1 MLIRIKRRHSLPA
14 LELSPARALRR
25 LSFWAALAITSL
37 LTGCSNVEETVYIP
51 VESESEEMLWT
62 GFADIQ
68 EIYIDKPDLSDLAV
82 AGLEGLQ
89 QIEPN
94 LRVEKKDGI
103 LKLHLSG
110 GVAGMAKAPLEDNP
124 YAWALTLTHLLHSS
138 QGTSEKLR
146 SASTERLFS
155 AMFDNVARQLDP
167 YSRYSSADE
176 ARDNRASRDGFGGI
190 GVTLMPHADGA
201 VISAITSGLP
211 ADKAGLRR
219 GDRIV
224 VIDGQ
229 PLGKISIKKI
239 VRLLQ
244 GPVGRSVQVSV
255 RRERTPKPIKVSI
268 LRAHITPETVEFVRD
283 GDIAVMKVSHF
294 NADTATSLA
303 RAVKEAKAQIG
314 EELRG
319 IILDLRDNPG
329 GLLYQSVQ
337 VADLFIDSGRI
348 ISTRGRHQDS
358 VQLFDA
364 TAGDI
369 AEGLPI
375 AVLINGGTASA
386 AEILAAALQDN
397 DRAIVVGSRSY
408 GKGSVQTV
416 LRMPNNGELILTW
429 ARLHAPSGYK
439 LSGVGV
445 IPTLCTVGMEDAGA
459 VLHQAFA
466 ENGAFW
472 RRLIKLRREFDTADT
487 AKQKSIKN
495 YCTDGQD
502 EQHMLDIAVAKQ
514 LLAGQKRYVSTFQ
527 TARTA
532 NEL

>member
-1 MLIRIKRRHSLPA
+1 MLTRIKRRRALPTR
-14 LELSPARALRR
+14 ELSPGCATRR
-25 LSFWAALAITSL
+25 VSFWGVLLVTSL
-37 LTGCSNVEETVYIP
+37 LTGCSNVEETAYIP
-51 VESESEEMLWT
+51 TEMESEEMLWT
-62 GFADIQ
+62 GLADIQ
-68 EIYIDKPDLSDLAV
+68 EIYIDKPALSELAI
-82 AGLEGLQ
+82 AGLEGLRR
-89 QIEPN
+89 IEPDI
-94 LRVEKKDGI
+94 RIEAADGV
-103 LKLHLSG
+103 LKLRLPG
-110 GVAGMAKAPLEDNP
+110 GVAGSARTPPEDNP
-124 YAWALTLTHLLHSS
+124 YAWALTLSHLLQSGRHA
-138 QGTSEKLR
+138 SEKLR
-146 SASTERLFS
+146 SAETEQIFT
-155 AMFDNVARQLDP
+155 AVFDNVAKQLDP
-167 YSRYSSADE
+167 YSRYSSAEE
-176 ARDNRASRDGFGGI
+176 AQDNRANRDGFGGI
-190 GVTLMPHADGA
+190 GVTLVPHADGA
-201 VISAITSGLP
+201 VISAITAGLP

-229 PLGKISIKKI
+229 PLTNFSIKKI
-239 VRLLQ
+239 VRRLQ

-255 RRERTPKPIKVSI
+255 RRKQAPKPIKLSI
-268 LRAHITPETVEFVRD
+268 LRAHITPETVEYVRD
-283 GDIAVMKVSHF
+283 GDIAVLKISHF
-294 NADTATSLA
+294 NAETSVTLA
-303 RAVKEAKAQIG
+303 QAVNRAKAEIG
-314 EELRG
+314 APLRG

-329 GLLYQSVQ
+329 GLLYQSVR

-348 ISTRGRHQDS
+348 ISTRGRHRDS

-397 DRAIVVGSRSY
+397 DRAVIVGSRSY

-439 LSGVGV
+439 LSGVGI
-445 IPTLCTVGMEDAGA
+445 IPTICTVGMEDTGT

-472 RRLIKLRREFDTADT
+472 RRLIKLRREYDTVDAI
-487 AKQKSIKN
+487 KQKSIKT
-495 YCTDGQD
+495 YCVDGQD
-502 EQHMLDIAVAKQ
+502 ERHTLDIAVAKQ
-514 LLAGQKRYVSTFQ
+514 ILTGQKRYVLTFQ
-527 TARTA
+527 TAHAA

>member
-1 MLIRIKRRHSLPA
+1 M
-14 LELSPARALRR
+14 
-25 LSFWAALAITSL
+25 SFWAALVVTSL
-37 LTGCSNVEETVYIP
+37 LTGCSSVEETAYIP
-51 VESESEEMLWT
+51 AETESEEMLWT
-62 GFADIQ
+62 GLADIQ
-68 EIYIDKPDLSDLAV
+68 EIYIDKPNLSDLAV
-82 AGLEGLQ
+82 ASLEGLRK
-89 QIEPN
+89 IEPDIR
-94 LRVEKKDGI
+94 LEVTDGV
-103 LKLHLSG
+103 LKLHLSD
-110 GVAGMAKAPLEDNP
+110 GVAGMAKAPVEDNP
-124 YAWALTLTHLLHSS
+124 YAWALTLSHLLQSG
-138 QGTSEKLR
+138 QRTSTRLR
-146 SASTERLFS
+146 RAGPERIFS
-155 AMFDNVARQLDP
+155 AMFDNLARRLDP
-167 YSRYSSADE
+167 YSRYSSAEE
-176 ARDNRASRDGFGGI
+176 AQDNRASRDGFGGI
-190 GVTLMPHADGA
+190 GVTLVPHADGA
-201 VISAITSGLP
+201 VISAISTGLP
-211 ADKAGLRR
+211 AEKAGLRR

-224 VIDGQ
+224 IIDGQ
-229 PLGKISIKKI
+229 PLTNFSIKRI

-255 RRERTPKPIKVSI
+255 RREPTKKPIEVSI

-283 GDIAVMKVSHF
+283 GNIAVMKISHF
-294 NADTATSLA
+294 NADTSSSLA
-303 RAVKEAKAQIG
+303 VAVATAKHEMG

-329 GLLYQSVQ
+329 GLLYQSVR
-337 VADLFIDSGRI
+337 VADLFIDEGRI
-348 ISTRGRHQDS
+348 ISTRGRHRDS

-364 TAGDI
+364 SAGDI

-439 LSGVGV
+439 LSGVGI
-445 IPTLCTVGMEDAGA
+445 IPTLCTVGMADASA

-487 AKQKSIKN
+487 VKQQSIKN
-495 YCTDGQD
+495 YCVDSQD
-502 EQHMLDIAVAKQ
+502 AHHTLDIAVAKK
-514 LLAGQKRYVSTFQ
+514 LLTGQKRYVSTFQ